1 MNSLSTLTNR
11 GRKVNKKSS
20 IKQEIKISINLTE
33 VTEKIKFKMCA
44 LIFDSS
50 WDDESEKERTQIA
63 ILVNEKEVIIF
74 SRALKISNKILWTN
88 VHQQVQKFGLNGQI
102 SSNILFS

>member
-1 MNSLSTLTNR
+1 MLKCDYIRASELSFVNSLSTLTNR

-50 WDDESEKERTQIA
+50 
-63 ILVNEKEVIIF
+63 
-74 SRALKISNKILWTN
+74 
-88 VHQQVQKFGLNGQI
+88 
-102 SSNILFS
+102 